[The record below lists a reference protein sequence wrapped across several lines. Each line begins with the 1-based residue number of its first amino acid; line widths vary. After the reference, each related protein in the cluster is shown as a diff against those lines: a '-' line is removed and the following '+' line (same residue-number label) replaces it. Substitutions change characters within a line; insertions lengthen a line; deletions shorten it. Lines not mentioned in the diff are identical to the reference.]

1 MSEKIARFKQFE
13 YRATSNLVLMAER
26 TGSRVNE
33 PTGEPESLWGK
44 MKGSMGDRAIRSAA
58 PVKHN
63 LEKFR
68 KRAKDNMKTE
78 SQILKKVER

>member
-33 PTGEPESLWGK
+33 PTGEPERYNVIV
-44 MKGSMGDRAIRSAA
+44 MKWRFQY
-58 PVKHN
+58 
-63 LEKFR
+63 FR
-68 KRAKDNMKTE
+68 LLIYNY
-78 SQILKKVER
+78 VVYGER